1 MEEGEGHARSRLAYE
16 HGFDEVNVQ
25 DGNVL
30 EKRKKEKK
38 RKRKRKKKKKGKR
51 KRNKRGNSGKTSW
64 MGFSSQ
70 KSQCRQC
77 VDAVSQSQCHCAHLI
92 ALFRV

>member
-1 MEEGEGHARSRLAYE
+1 
-16 HGFDEVNVQ
+16 
-25 DGNVL
+25 
-30 EKRKKEKK
+30 
-38 RKRKRKKKKKGKR
+38 
-51 KRNKRGNSGKTSW
+51 

-77 VDAVSQSQCHCAHLI
+77 VDAVSQSQCQHCAHLI